1 MVRVGQDVVILDSA
15 TGKMASSSSTTTGG
29 SSNNN
34 KVIVKSIQM
43 FKKNVKTASE
53 GARCALCIP
62 GINANTLERGIIIS
76 TPPPPPAAAAAG
88 GGGGAYDNNNDDYVK
103 TGDNDNTR
111 RYRAVTGLLAAV
123 DKIRY
128 FKDPIRS
135 KSRIHITCGHSTVM
149 GNVLFMKKYCYNSI
163 YDDDHNISTECGKID
178 KSDNEKKKKNGDANN
193 DSAMI
198 TSSIPITTLGG
209 GALLG
214 HDEYMAMHGNTRG
227 DFIYKDEL
235 LLPQED
241 DDDEYDKANI
251 DDNNNDITLA
261 QYHHQYYALIELDRP
276 IIACEGSVI
285 IASRLDKEYDA
296 SSSSYCRLAF
306 YGVVSKTYKTVDG
319 AGSGRDDLSII
330 KWKYKEGVLERCVH
344 TADDDTTTYI
354 VKNMFKK
361 ETDLT
366 PFIGMKVIHKSS
378 GITGVIDSRFG
389 KSGKVKCVF
398 HHTQLPN
405 VKLDSR
411 GNVLMMGNSDD
422 DAAAAAVVLLRF
434 KKILFKSKA
443 SKIPIQ

>member
-1 MVRVGQDVVILDSA
+1 M
-15 TGKMASSSSTTTGG
+15 
-29 SSNNN
+29 
-34 KVIVKSIQM
+34 
-43 FKKNVKTASE
+43 
-53 GARCALCIP
+53 
-62 GINANTLERGIIIS
+62 
-76 TPPPPPAAAAAG
+76 
-88 GGGGAYDNNNDDYVK
+88 
-103 TGDNDNTR
+103 GDNDNTT

-163 YDDDHNISTECGKID
+163 YDDDDNISTECGKID
-178 KSDNEKKKKNGDANN
+178 ESDNEKKKKNGDANN

-209 GALLG
+209 GVLLG

-227 DFIYKDEL
+227 DFIYKDQL

-251 DDNNNDITLA
+251 DNNNDNTLA
-261 QYHHQYYALIELDRP
+261 QYHHQYYALIELERP
-276 IIACEGSVI
+276 IIACKGSVI

-296 SSSSYCRLAF
+296 SSSYCRLAF

-319 AGSGRDDLSII
+319 AGSGREDLSII
-330 KWKYKEGVLERCVH
+330 KWKYKEGVLERRVH
-344 TADDDTTTYI
+344 TSDDADDTTTYI

-378 GITGVIDSRFG
+378 GITGIIDSRFG

-398 HHTQLPN
+398 HHTHGLPN

-411 GNVLMMGNSDD
+411 GNVLMTSNSDD
-422 DAAAAAVVLLRF
+422 DAAAEAAVVLLRF
-434 KKILFKSKA
+434 KKRLFKSKA